1 MKGKFITFEG
11 CEGVGKSTQIR
22 LLQEYFRN
30 NNIKAVFTREPG
42 GVRICETIRGVILN
56 KEFTEMSP
64 ICESMLYAASRAQLV
79 GEVIVP
85 ALNAGKIVLCD
96 RYVDSSYAYQGYARG
111 IGIDKIEEINSVATI
126 GAIPDLTIFL
136 DLSPREAFRR
146 KGGRDSNDRME
157 NEKIEFH
164 EKVYLGYKAVAERYP
179 DRVVSISP
187 RGSKIETHQAIIKV
201 LKEKGIIE

>member
-11 CEGVGKSTQIR
+11 CEGVGKSTQLR
-22 LLQEYFRN
+22 LLQEYFTS
-30 NNIKAVFTREPG
+30 NNIEAVFTREPG

-64 ICESMLYAASRAQLV
+64 VCEAMLYAASRAQLV
-79 GEVIVP
+79 SEIIVP
-85 ALNAGKIVLCD
+85 ALDKGKIVLCD

-111 IGIDKIEEINSVATI
+111 IGIDRIEEINAPATA

-136 DLSPREAFRR
+136 DLSPRDAFRR
-146 KGGRDSNDRME
+146 KGGRDTDDRME

-164 EKVYLGYKAVAERYP
+164 ERVYEGYKAVAKRYP
-179 DRVVSISP
+179 DRVVCIRPS
-187 RGSKIETHQAIIKV
+187 GSKIETHKAILAV
-201 LKEKGIIE
+201 LRQKGII

>member
-11 CEGVGKSTQIR
+11 CEGVGKSTQMR
-22 LLQEYFRN
+22 LLQEYFGN
-30 NNIKAVFTREPG
+30 NNINAVFTREPG

-64 ICESMLYAASRAQLV
+64 VCEAMLYAASRAQLV
-79 GEVIVP
+79 GEIIIP
-85 ALNAGKIVLCD
+85 ALNDGKIVLCD

-111 IGIDKIEEINSVATI
+111 IGIEKIEEINAPATA

-136 DLSPREAFRR
+136 DLAPTDAFRR

-157 NEKIEFH
+157 NEKLEFH
-164 EKVYLGYKAVAERYP
+164 EKVYQGYKAVAQRYP
-179 DRVVSISP
+179 DRVVCIRP
-187 RGSKIETHQAIIKV
+187 CGSKIETHQAILKV

>member
-179 DRVVSISP
+179 DRVVSICP

>member
-1 MKGKFITFEG
+1 M
-11 CEGVGKSTQIR
+11 R

-56 KEFTEMSP
+56 KDFTEMSP